1 MDLKCVNKTDASNEK
16 VIHDIMIAVEQA
28 LSKASAPTM
37 EQLLPKPT
45 LKRSFDV
52 MMEDM
57 NHNE

>member
-45 LKRSFDV
+45 LKRSFAV

-57 NHNE
+57 HHKE